1 MLHRHYMYKTL
12 SPTYQSNMTTL
23 PSQCPFPIFF
33 THQQGHSQC
42 QCKNCSSLSLTFLSL
57 LLSLKLPPTNLT
69 APTRTK
75 TRLSSAPHPH
85 SYLSTLPHCQ
95 THHYSNQPMQSF
107 TIVSKP
113 LACNPSSYSHQPKAL
128 KERYQHQWVQFS
140 VGGLLG
146 VLWDSKD
153 QETSYTV
160 APCWAPCGWYRAHF
174 FHYSYKDYDYCIMQY
189 KKWEFVM
196 DFALTSIY
204 QSYCCYPK
212 LLCCV
217 TLWLD
222 GWFCLPNAPDIMV
235 IVLQCVFT
243 LWQSVGPTTITDW
256 NETIR
261 NINKLNDRQP
271 FIPLQLSRFAGL
283 PKSDIS
289 ICSFSA
295 SFCFPWII

>member
-128 KERYQHQWVQFS
+128 KERYQHQ
-140 VGGLLG
+140 
-146 VLWDSKD
+146 
-153 QETSYTV
+153 
-160 APCWAPCGWYRAHF
+160 
-174 FHYSYKDYDYCIMQY
+174 
-189 KKWEFVM
+189 
-196 DFALTSIY
+196 
-204 QSYCCYPK
+204 
-212 LLCCV
+212 
-217 TLWLD
+217 
-222 GWFCLPNAPDIMV
+222 
-235 IVLQCVFT
+235 
-243 LWQSVGPTTITDW
+243 
-256 NETIR
+256 
-261 NINKLNDRQP
+261 
-271 FIPLQLSRFAGL
+271 
-283 PKSDIS
+283 
-289 ICSFSA
+289 
-295 SFCFPWII
+295 